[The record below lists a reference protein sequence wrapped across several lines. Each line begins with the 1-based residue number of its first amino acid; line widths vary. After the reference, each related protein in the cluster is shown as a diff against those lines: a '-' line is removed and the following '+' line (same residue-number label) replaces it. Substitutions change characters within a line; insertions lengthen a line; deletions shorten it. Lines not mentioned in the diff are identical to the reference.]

1 MGSRRLGFQVAI
13 AAACLGGPGI
23 AAAEVHELRVGT
35 SIDPIIG
42 GQVTEPGEFD
52 GVVAIQA
59 GNGLCTG
66 TVVAPRLVLTAAH
79 CLDHL
84 SSDADVVVHYGQEIN
99 QMTIQATGWGVHP
112 QFCPDCKEDIY
123 DYGYV
128 EIGADFNVPGGYTL
142 PVVTQEEWDQ
152 AMTPGKEVTLV
163 GYGDSSDDGAVQ
175 GGIGIKRKGHH
186 DDPQDQPG
194 GARVLRRRQR
204 TGLVQRRLRWP
215 RVRARG
221 LGRAAAGRHHL
232 AGLEPVRQRWLLRR
246 ALPRAV
252 LGSAIRPTWT
262 SSASSV
268 PTAIA
273 STPHRP
279 AMTAAAPSRARRA
292 STMRARGWCRSRWC
306 TSWVDGDVVVP
317 PPCARDS
324 SLPEFAPCAAGRC

>member
-1 MGSRRLGFQVAI
+1 MWSRRLGFQVAI

-142 PVVTQEEWDQ
+142 PVATQEEWDQ

-175 GGIGIKRKGHH
+175 GGIGIKRKVTTTIRKISPAGLEFYAGGNEQDSCNGDSGGPAFVRVASGALRLAGITSRGSSPCGNGGYYGAPYPALCWIRDETDVDFLGFECANCDCIDTAPPG
-186 DDPQDQPG
+186 DDSRCAVAGTPRFDD
-194 GARVLRRRQR
+194 ARAWLVSLAVVHVVGRRR
-204 TGLVQRRLRWP
+204 RR
-215 RVRARG
+215 
-221 LGRAAAGRHHL
+221 RAAA
-232 AGLEPVRQRWLLRR
+232 VR
-246 ALPRAV
+246 PR
-252 LGSAIRPTWT
+252 
-262 SSASSV
+262 
-268 PTAIA
+268 
-273 STPHRP
+273 
-279 AMTAAAPSRARRA
+279 
-292 STMRARGWCRSRWC
+292 
-306 TSWVDGDVVVP
+306 
-317 PPCARDS
+317 
-324 SLPEFAPCAAGRC
+324 